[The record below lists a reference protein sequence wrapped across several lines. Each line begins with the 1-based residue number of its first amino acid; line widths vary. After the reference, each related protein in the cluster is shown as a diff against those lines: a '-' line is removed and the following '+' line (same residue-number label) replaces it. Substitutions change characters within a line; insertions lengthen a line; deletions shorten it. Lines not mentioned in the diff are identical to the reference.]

1 MELGDAIEPDVNL
14 KVRALAEVLQNMA
27 VRGLL
32 EIVPTY
38 RSVLLVYDP
47 MLTEPRF
54 LMDMVRL
61 AEQRLPGTKLPPH
74 RIVEIPVC
82 YGGEFGP
89 DMEFVAAYHGL
100 SVEAVIQ
107 IHSSQDY
114 QIYMMGFT
122 PGFPFLGGLP
132 EVLATPRL
140 ETPRL
145 LVPAGSV
152 AIAANQTGI
161 YPIASPGGWRIIG
174 RTPLRLFRPELSEP
188 FLYRAGD
195 IIRFKPI
202 SAQEFH
208 LLAAQ
213 ENGN

>member
-1 MELGDAIEPDVNL
+1 MELGDAIEPDVNF

-27 VRGLL
+27 LRGLQG
-32 EIVPTY
+32 IVPTY
-38 RSVLLVYDP
+38 RAVLLVYDP
-47 MLTEPRF
+47 MLTEPHF

-61 AEQRLPGTKLPPH
+61 AEERLPNTKLPPH
-74 RIVEIPVC
+74 RKMEIPVC
-82 YGGEFGP
+82 YEGEFGP

-100 SVEAVIQ
+100 SAEQVIQ

-195 IIRFKPI
+195 IIRFRPI
-202 SAQEFH
+202 SAQEFYR
-208 LLAAQ
+208 LAAQ